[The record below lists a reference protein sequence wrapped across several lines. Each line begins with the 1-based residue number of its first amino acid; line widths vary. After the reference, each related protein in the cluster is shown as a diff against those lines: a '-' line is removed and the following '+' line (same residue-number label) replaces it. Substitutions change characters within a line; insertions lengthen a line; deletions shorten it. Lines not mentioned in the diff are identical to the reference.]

1 MCTVPR
7 ARVASKKK
15 LAWGRPGPQLELEGT
30 TRTRPSGTYLQV
42 GEFATG
48 VTVGVAD
55 GAVGLEDGV
64 GDGDKIGSVTDINVT
79 RKPSIVAATSVEK
92 TADTCVSGVEE

>member
-7 ARVASKKK
+7 ARVASNKK
-15 LAWGRPGPQLELEGT
+15 LAWGRPGPQLEGT
-30 TRTRPSGTYLQV
+30 TRPSGTYLQV

-79 RKPSIVAATSVEK
+79 KKPSIVAATSVEK

>member
-1 MCTVPR
+1 M
-7 ARVASKKK
+7 
-15 LAWGRPGPQLELEGT
+15 
-30 TRTRPSGTYLQV
+30 
-42 GEFATG
+42 
-48 VTVGVAD
+48 AD